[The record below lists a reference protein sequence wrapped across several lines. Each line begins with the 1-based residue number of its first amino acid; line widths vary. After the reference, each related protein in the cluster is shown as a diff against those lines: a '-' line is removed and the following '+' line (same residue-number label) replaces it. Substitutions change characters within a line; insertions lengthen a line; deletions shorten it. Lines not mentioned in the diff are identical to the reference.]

1 MLLFPL
7 PKHPKSCVFRLVPN
21 SQSYV
26 SKANNA
32 SEIYDL
38 EGAYWEF
45 EIEIAN
51 VPDKEA
57 LKLDGFMASLRG
69 QVGTFLMFDYR
80 REQSDKQF
88 TAFVKGA
95 NQDGNTLLIDGLP
108 INQTLML
115 AGERFQ
121 LGDGNTAEL
130 KVLTQD
136 LVSNSL
142 GQANIVFESPI
153 RVIPADNTPLYFN
166 QPKGVFRL
174 ADNKQ
179 GIASA
184 QYKNGIITSWRIK
197 GREAF

>member
-153 RVIPADNTPLYFN
+153 RVIPSNNTPLYFN

>member
-121 LGDGNTAEL
+121 LGMVTLLN
-130 KVLTQD
+130 
-136 LVSNSL
+136 
-142 GQANIVFESPI
+142 
-153 RVIPADNTPLYFN
+153 
-166 QPKGVFRL
+166 
-174 ADNKQ
+174 
-179 GIASA
+179 
-184 QYKNGIITSWRIK
+184 
-197 GREAF
+197 

>member
-142 GQANIVFESPI
+142 GQANIVFESPM
-153 RVIPADNTPLYFN
+153 RVIPADNTPLYFK